1 MEPFVKVSEAQK
13 PTLLYLSKWM
23 EQYPQLSIGFTTRV
37 GGVSKGDFASL
48 NCGLH
53 VNDNKEDVITNRKMI
68 AEAIGFSFD
77 TVTCSNQV
85 HGDEIAL
92 ITQDEKGKGRLSQED
107 SIPFK
112 DALITDQPNI
122 CLISFYADCVPL
134 YFFDPVLQV
143 IGIAHA
149 GWKGTYLEIAKKT
162 IIKMSEAYGSKPEN
176 ILAGI
181 GPSIGHCCYEVDER
195 IINHF
200 EDTYYLYSFIQSKG
214 NGKYTLNLKEMNRQI
229 MLNAGIL
236 PTQIEI
242 TQYCTG
248 CSSDMFYSHRIEK
261 GSTGRMMSW
270 IGLKSPIA

>member
-1 MEPFVKVSEAQK
+1 MEPFVKVTEAQK

-23 EQYPQLSIGFTTRV
+23 EQYPQLSTGFTTRA
-37 GGVSKGDFASL
+37 GGVSEGDFASL

-53 VNDNKEDVITNRKMI
+53 VNDNQEDVVTNRKMI

-77 TVTCSNQV
+77 AVTCANQV
-85 HGDEIAL
+85 HGDQIAV
-92 ITQDEKGKGRLSQED
+92 ISKSEKGKGRSSQED

-112 DALITDQPNI
+112 DALITNEPNI

-134 YFFDPVLQV
+134 YFFDPVQQV

-149 GWKGTYLEIAKKT
+149 GWKGTHLEIAEKT
-162 IIKMSEAYGSKPEN
+162 IGKMSEEYGSNPEN
-176 ILAGI
+176 TLVGI
-181 GPSIGHCCYEVDER
+181 GPSIGDCCYEVDER

-200 EDTYYLYSFIQSKG
+200 ENTQYFHSSIQSKG

-236 PTQIEI
+236 PTHIEI

-248 CSSDMFYSHRIEK
+248 CSTELFYSHRIEK

-270 IGLKSPIA
+270 IGLKER